1 MESLTWNKTDTD
13 AVYAYM
19 QEQERPAYM
28 DTVRSVTAENGVP
41 YLSFPMLESESF
53 IEHGFSTRKGGVSTG
68 IYESMNLTF
77 NLEDD
82 PENVSENFRRMAA
95 ALHTVPEKMVY
106 SKQTHTTNVL
116 KIEEH
121 HKGMGI
127 VRERDFDN
135 IDGLVTNVPGI
146 CLVTFYADCV
156 PLYFV
161 DPVKK
166 AIGLSHSGW
175 RGTVGKIGKVTI
187 ELMQKTYGSDPEDI
201 IAAIGPSIC
210 RDCYEVSGDVIQ
222 QFRESFDEAYWP
234 ELFYKKENGKYQL
247 DLWRANERIFTEAG
261 IREDHIAVTNVCTH
275 CNPDILFSHR
285 TTGDKRGNVS
295 AFLALKQMTTRGV

>member
-1 MESLTWNKTDTD
+1 MNLGLHYKNQDHIFDEKE
-13 AVYAYM
+13 V
-19 QEQERPAYM
+19 
-28 DTVRSVTAENGVP
+28 NGVP
-41 YLSFPMLESESF
+41 FLSYPMLEETG
-53 IEHGFSTRKGGVSTG
+53 IVNHGFSTRLGGVSKGCWAT
-68 IYESMNLTF
+68 MNISTTRG
-77 NLEDD
+77 DD
-82 PENVSENFRRMAA
+82 PEDVRENQRRIAGA
-95 ALHTVPEKMVY
+95 IGVQPEDMTFTN
-106 SKQTHTTNVL
+106 QTHTTNVAVV
-116 KIEEH
+116 KAGDREKRFQETD
-121 HKGMGI
+121 GMI
-127 VRERDFDN
+127 TD
-135 IDGLVTNVPGI
+135 VPGI

-222 QFRESFDEAYWP
+222 QFRENFDEAYWP

>member
-1 MESLTWNKTDTD
+1 MNLGLHYKNQDHIFDEKE
-13 AVYAYM
+13 V
-19 QEQERPAYM
+19 
-28 DTVRSVTAENGVP
+28 NGVP
-41 YLSFPMLESESF
+41 FLSYPMLEETG
-53 IEHGFSTRKGGVSTG
+53 IVNHGFSTRLGGVSKGCWAT
-68 IYESMNLTF
+68 MNISTTRG
-77 NLEDD
+77 DD
-82 PENVSENFRRMAA
+82 PED
-95 ALHTVPEKMVY
+95 
-106 SKQTHTTNVL
+106 
-116 KIEEH
+116 
-121 HKGMGI
+121 
-127 VRERDFDN
+127 VRENQRRIARAIGVQPEDMTFTTQTQTTTVAVVKAGDRGKRCQET
-135 IDGLVTNVPGI
+135 DGMITDVPGI
-146 CLVTFYADCV
+146 CLVTIYADCV

-210 RDCYEVSGDVIQ
+210 RDCYEVSGDAIQ

-261 IREDHIAVTNVCTH
+261 IREDHSAVTNV
-275 CNPDILFSHR
+275 
-285 TTGDKRGNVS
+285 
-295 AFLALKQMTTRGV
+295 

>member
-1 MESLTWNKTDTD
+1 MNLGLHYKNQDHIFDEKE
-13 AVYAYM
+13 V
-19 QEQERPAYM
+19 
-28 DTVRSVTAENGVP
+28 NGVP
-41 YLSFPMLESESF
+41 FLSYPMLEETG
-53 IEHGFSTRKGGVSTG
+53 IVNHGFSTRLGGVSKGCWAT
-68 IYESMNLTF
+68 MNISTTRG
-77 NLEDD
+77 DD
-82 PENVSENFRRMAA
+82 PEDVRENQRRIAGAIGVQAEDM
-95 ALHTVPEKMVY
+95 TFTN
-106 SKQTHTTNVL
+106 QTHTTNVTVV
-116 KIEEH
+116 KAGD
-121 HKGMGI
+121 KGK
-127 VRERDFDN
+127 RFQET
-135 IDGLVTNVPGI
+135 DGMITDVPGI

-201 IAAIGPSIC
+201 IATIGPSIC

-222 QFRESFDEAYWP
+222 QFRENFDEAYWP
-234 ELFYKKENGKYQL
+234 ELFYEKENGKYQL

>member
-1 MESLTWNKTDTD
+1 MNLGLHYKNQDHIFDEKE
-13 AVYAYM
+13 V
-19 QEQERPAYM
+19 
-28 DTVRSVTAENGVP
+28 NGVP
-41 YLSFPMLESESF
+41 FLSYPMLEETG
-53 IEHGFSTRKGGVSTG
+53 IVNHGFSTRLGGVSKGCWAT
-68 IYESMNLTF
+68 MNISTTRG
-77 NLEDD
+77 DD
-82 PENVSENFRRMAA
+82 PEDVRENQRRIAGA
-95 ALHTVPEKMVY
+95 IGVQPEDMTFTN
-106 SKQTHTTNVL
+106 QTHTTNVAVV
-116 KIEEH
+116 KAEDRGKRFQETD
-121 HKGMGI
+121 GMI
-127 VRERDFDN
+127 TD
-135 IDGLVTNVPGI
+135 VPGI

-222 QFRESFDEAYWP
+222 QFRENFDEAYWP